1 MEVRDATLDDLPG
14 ILEIFNAAIVNT
26 TAVWRD
32 APEDLATRRRWFEA
46 RVSRQFPVLVA
57 AEDEQVLG
65 FGSYGDFRMFDGY
78 RHTVEHSVYVRGD
91 RRRAGLGRA
100 LLQALIEHA
109 RAHCMH
115 AMIGGIE
122 ASNHASLALHA
133 ALGFREVARMPEVG
147 CKFGRWL
154 DLVFVQL
161 LLDSRATPA
170 TSGV

>member
-1 MEVRDATLDDLPG
+1 MEVRAATIDDLPG
-14 ILEIFNAAIVNT
+14 ILEIFNDAIVNT

-46 RVSRQFPVLVA
+46 RRARGFPVLVA
-57 AEDEQVLG
+57 TEDRQVLG

-100 LLQALIEHA
+100 LLDALLDRA
-109 RAHCMH
+109 RAHHIH

-122 ASNHASLALHA
+122 ASNDASLALHA
-133 ALGFREVARMPEVG
+133 AMGFREVARMPQVG

-154 DLVFVQL
+154 DLVFVQR
-161 LLDSRATPA
+161 LLDARAMP
-170 TSGV
+170 GKRPD

>member
-1 MEVRDATLDDLPG
+1 MEVHDATIDDLPG
-14 ILEIFNAAIVNT
+14 ILEIFNDAIVNT

-32 APEDLATRRRWFEA
+32 APEDLPTRRRWFEA
-46 RVSRQFPVLVA
+46 RQSQDFPVLIA
-57 AEDEQVLG
+57 SEGDQVLG

-91 RRRAGLGRA
+91 RRRSGLGAALLRA
-100 LLQALIEHA
+100 LADHA
-109 RAHCMH
+109 RARRMH

-122 ASNHASLALHA
+122 ASNHASLALHTT
-133 ALGFREVARMPEVG
+133 LGFREVARMPQVG

-161 LLDSRATPA
+161 LLDARAAP
-170 TSGV
+170 

>member
-1 MEVRDATLDDLPG
+1 MEVRDATIDDLPG
-14 ILEIFNAAIVNT
+14 ILEIFNDAIVNT

-32 APEDLATRRRWFEA
+32 APEDLAIRHRWFEA
-46 RVSRQFPVLVA
+46 RQARGFPVVVA
-57 AEDEQVLG
+57 AEGGQVLG

-91 RRRAGLGRA
+91 RRRAGLGRV
-100 LLQALIEHA
+100 LLQALVDHA
-109 RAHCMH
+109 RAHRMH

-122 ASNHASLALHA
+122 ASNSASLALHA

-147 CKFGRWL
+147 SKFGRWL

-161 LLDSRATPA
+161 LLDARATP
-170 TSGV
+170 